1 MQSLYRMRLVILTI
15 TDLLLHQAEP
25 FMDLKLRAVK
35 IHRAGPKK
43 EIIGVDRD
51 KSNFTTN

>member
-35 IHRAGPKK
+35 IPRAGPKK